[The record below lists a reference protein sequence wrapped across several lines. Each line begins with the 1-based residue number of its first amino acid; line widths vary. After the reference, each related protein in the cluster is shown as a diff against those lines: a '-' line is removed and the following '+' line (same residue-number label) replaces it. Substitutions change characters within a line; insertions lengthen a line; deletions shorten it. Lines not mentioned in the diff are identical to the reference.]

1 MIYIRLKILKNIYE
15 PQHDKTNKMT
25 CVQASEDSDQLYTHW
40 VAKDPMFLHAVKTLI
55 RLGGCP
61 GWSESSLGAH
71 HFVAFVVLWL
81 IFVCHY

>member
-1 MIYIRLKILKNIYE
+1 MLIGECVTQGLKLKNIYE

-25 CVQASEDSDQLYTHW
+25 CVRASKDSDQLYTHW

-61 GWSESSLGAH
+61 G
-71 HFVAFVVLWL
+71 
-81 IFVCHY
+81 